1 MKTKTFIIGV
11 REVHVQ
17 PVKVEARD
25 YKEAVRKI
33 ENGEGVCLEDR
44 FSYSHTLDSEYWTDE
59 TED

>member
-1 MKTKTFIIGV
+1 MKTKTFIVGV

-17 PVKVEARD
+17 PVQVEAKD
-25 YKEAVRKI
+25 YKDAVRKI